1 MNPNIEVS
9 QPSSPALSS
18 IPNISPQP
26 SSSPGIVEQAQST
39 VQTATSGTNWGKILL
54 YGGII
59 IFLAFLGFNIF
70 NYLSNVTQ
78 TLTDILQ
85 PILSVLGKGVSRT
98 VGTTVKVGAEG
109 TKGIIDATSGT
120 ITGGL
125 SRLEGR
131 LDDKQQNKIDSKSPD
146 TDSVQPKNRR
156 RPRKGPEPDEAGSR
170 TQRGTHKSGYCYI
183 GEDRGFRS
191 CIRVNEGD
199 ECMSGDIFPTRDLC
213 INPSLRE

>member
-9 QPSSPALSS
+9 QPSSPVLSS
-18 IPNISPQP
+18 IPKFSPQP
-26 SSSPGIVEQAQST
+26 SSSPGIVEQTQST
-39 VQTATSGTNWGKILL
+39 VQTATSGTNWGKVLL

-59 IFLAFLGFNIF
+59 IFLAFLGFNVF
-70 NYLSNVTQ
+70 NYLSNATQ

-85 PILSVLGKGVSRT
+85 PIMSVLGKGVSRT

-120 ITGGL
+120 IEGGL

-146 TDSVQPKNRR
+146 DGSTRPKNRR
-156 RPRKGPEPDEAGSR
+156 RPKKGPEPDEAGSR
-170 TQRGTHKSGYCYI
+170 TQRGKHKSGYCYI

-191 CIRVNEGD
+191 CIRVKEGD